1 VTNKYADV
9 MPSKEDGTHVIAIG
23 SRFVNYSG
31 TREQAESIAQEIND
45 ATKIRLCLADLADA
59 VRLVGI
65 LGCVIDCV
73 DSESLSPVIASAKIR
88 MRRILFGEQSK

>member
-45 ATKIRLCLADLADA
+45 ATKIRLCLADA

-73 DSESLSPVIASAKIR
+73 DSESLSPVIASAEIR